1 MKDNWKLKG
10 QLRGKEGKLIG
21 HLVSATFSHHDGAMK
36 SEKLSIKRLGNGV
49 IVMKK
54 LFKAIRA
61 QDYELVKQIIEAKPE
76 LVNCTAKQPPKK
88 DDGQSPLQVALKT
101 GAFDI
106 ADYLINQGADLNFM
120 EDPSCCNSWR
130 TPVVFDAI
138 TAAVMTSR
146 WNTHTSYG
154 GLQVFSTQEA
164 ADRAYEIL
172 EKMLQAGADPNR
184 TDSYGNTGIWS
195 FCLKAS
201 QILPSYNRTTQEESD
216 DRLLTAELEA
226 DLLRILK
233 LLCQYG
239 ADLTFVSPK
248 LEMTIS
254 DYFVSPSMR
263 KLLDRVQ

>member
-1 MKDNWKLKG
+1 ML
-10 QLRGKEGKLIG
+10 GKEGKLLG
-21 HLVSATFSHHDGAMK
+21 CLVSATFSHHNVAMK

-120 EDPSCCNSWR
+120 EDASCCNNWR

-146 WNTHTSYG
+146 WNTNTSYG
-154 GLQVFSTQEA
+154 GLQVFSTQED
-164 ADRAYEIL
+164 ADSAYEIL
-172 EKMLQAGADPNR
+172 EKMLQAGADSNR

-226 DLLRILK
+226 DLLRILR

-239 ADLTFVSPK
+239 ADLSFVSPK

-263 KLLDRVQ
+263 KLLDYVN